1 MVVRYLY
8 CGCSKYMKIYP
19 RSNDM
24 KLYYLSIHYIL
35 FYHILILITYI
46 DILLI
51 LLQSIVIKR
60 KTTH

>member
-1 MVVRYLY
+1 MHDIVRYLY

-19 RSNDM
+19 QSNDM

-46 DILLI
+46 DI
-51 LLQSIVIKR
+51 
-60 KTTH
+60 